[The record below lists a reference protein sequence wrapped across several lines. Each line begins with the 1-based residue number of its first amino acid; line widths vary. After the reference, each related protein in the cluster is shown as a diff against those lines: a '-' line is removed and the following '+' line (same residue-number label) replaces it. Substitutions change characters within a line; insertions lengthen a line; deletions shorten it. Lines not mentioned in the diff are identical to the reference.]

1 MISFNILF
9 QFYFLF
15 YCSGATVCPDD
26 KGWSNRANTFCSS
39 SPHEYHCVY
48 DIECQLKEV
57 CRPSQTNDRIR
68 LYFIEHNTQPFNIKT
83 VPVMSTNSSNY
94 HKLQYITLC
103 ESSMSHIQNS
113 SPTRKNDSYKICC
126 ITESVILGLLVIGV
140 IRKYRHIKYQESE
153 ASTKLIA
160 KDCEIARFKKENCD
174 LKEQSVKLEEE
185 KKHIEEQ
192 LVCVRLKET
201 NGEKPGVE
209 IRFTQE
215 SSPVGKTFGDFRE
228 TYIFS

>member
-1 MISFNILF
+1 MCIVKSTLQIL
-9 QFYFLF
+9 
-15 YCSGATVCPDD
+15 SGAATVCPDD
-26 KGWSNRANTFCSS
+26 NTWSNRAKTFCSLN
-39 SPHEYHCVY
+39 PHEYHCVY
-48 DIECQLKEV
+48 NTSCQLIED

-68 LYFIEHNTQPFNIKT
+68 LYFIERNTEAFIIKT
-83 VPVMSTNSSNY
+83 VPVMSTNNSNY

-103 ESSMSHIQNS
+103 ESNMSHVPNS

-126 ITESVILGLLVIGV
+126 IAESVILGLLVIGV
-140 IRKYRHIKYQESE
+140 VWKYRQLQYQESE

-185 KKHIEEQ
+185 KNHIVEQ
-192 LVCVRLKET
+192 LVRLKDM

-209 IRFTQE
+209 NRIAQE
-215 SSPVGKTFGDFRE
+215 SSPLLALGQTFGDFRE
-228 TYIFS
+228 IDNLIS